1 VKVSLYT
8 QAVCLYGVR
17 TMSDTKKT
25 KNFTAKQLIN
35 LANMLRH
42 EAAIKDGKSADFRN
56 ALLAC
61 AAKHER
67 QAASLKS

>member
-1 VKVSLYT
+1 MRISVDR
-8 QAVCLYGVR
+8 QAASVYSIR

-25 KNFTAKQLIN
+25 KNFTANQLIN

-42 EAAIKDGKSADFRN
+42 EAAIKDAKSADFRN